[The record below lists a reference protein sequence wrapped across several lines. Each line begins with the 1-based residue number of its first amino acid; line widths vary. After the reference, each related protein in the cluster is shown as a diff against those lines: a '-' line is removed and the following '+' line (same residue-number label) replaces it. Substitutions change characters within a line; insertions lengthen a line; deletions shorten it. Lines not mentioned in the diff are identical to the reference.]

1 MKHVY
6 PINHKLKD
14 CGLMKNLM
22 TSVSL
27 TQDREPEKD
36 PGRSDAMP
44 FHRED
49 AVMMIYDGC
58 PPPRRHRMSSL
69 ESQGLDSLWLGTR
82 GHRCVKAHV
91 FHNIYIYIPV
101 YYSHSKRIKQQA
113 GQPEAME
120 KAANQS
126 SDPGTSAS
134 GMLLS
139 QVLQNQS
146 RRRQD
151 LLAVFGRWGMSR
163 IGNVPTPTREL
174 EISMT
179 NFDSFLASAAHSSST
194 LATHT

>member
-36 PGRSDAMP
+36 PGRSDTLP
-44 FHRED
+44 FHGED

-91 FHNIYIYIPV
+91 FHNIYIYIYIYIHV
-101 YYSHSKRIKQQA
+101 YYSHSKRIKQ
-113 GQPEAME
+113 
-120 KAANQS
+120 
-126 SDPGTSAS
+126 
-134 GMLLS
+134 
-139 QVLQNQS
+139 
-146 RRRQD
+146 
-151 LLAVFGRWGMSR
+151 
-163 IGNVPTPTREL
+163 
-174 EISMT
+174 
-179 NFDSFLASAAHSSST
+179 
-194 LATHT
+194 

>member
-1 MKHVY
+1 LERHLEEAWTKHVY

-14 CGLMKNLM
+14 CGPMKNLM

-91 FHNIYIYIPV
+91 FHNIYIYI
-101 YYSHSKRIKQQA
+101 
-113 GQPEAME
+113 
-120 KAANQS
+120 
-126 SDPGTSAS
+126 
-134 GMLLS
+134 
-139 QVLQNQS
+139 
-146 RRRQD
+146 
-151 LLAVFGRWGMSR
+151 FMS
-163 IGNVPTPTREL
+163 IIAIPKE
-174 EISMT
+174 
-179 NFDSFLASAAHSSST
+179 
-194 LATHT
+194 